1 MSVGVAV
8 ALAVAVVVAVGVRVA
23 VSVGVLVCVE
33 VAVAVLLAVAV
44 GVLLGLGV
52 AVAVGVG
59 GISSA
64 TGSVSVAKFIS
75 TMVVDIHPC
84 LPVPLTST
92 LSQSASSFLSR
103 GANSVPSSS

>member
-1 MSVGVAV
+1 
-8 ALAVAVVVAVGVRVA
+8 
-23 VSVGVLVCVE
+23 VCVE

-52 AVAVGVG
+52 AVAVAVGVG

-64 TGSVSVAKFIS
+64 TGSVSVAEFIS
-75 TMVVDIHPC
+75 TIVTDIHPC
-84 LPVPLTST
+84 SPVPLTPT
-92 LSQSASSFLSR
+92 LSQSANSSLSR